1 MTWKEFNEDSI
12 QDLQD
17 GKQYLV
23 KSHKDQKFVE
33 LLTWNSHYKC
43 WDDAEG
49 DDYYC
54 DCDQIALY
62 CDIPEC

>member
-1 MTWKEFNEDSI
+1 MTWKEFNDNSI
-12 QDLQD
+12 QELQD

-23 KSHKDQKFVE
+23 KQHSKDQKWVI
-33 LLTWNSHYKC
+33 LLTWNAHYKC

-62 CDIPEC
+62 CEIPE